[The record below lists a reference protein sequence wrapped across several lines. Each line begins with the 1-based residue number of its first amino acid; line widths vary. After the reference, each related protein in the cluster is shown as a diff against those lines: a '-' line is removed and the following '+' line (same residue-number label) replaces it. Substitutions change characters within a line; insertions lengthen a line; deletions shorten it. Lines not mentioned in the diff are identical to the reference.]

1 MFFNNLKNK
10 ENKKYKKIYNVIIT
24 IFVLIFFHQY
34 EIHRC
39 NSLDK
44 TMLKIKQF
52 ENSYSKSF
60 VNNFFMKTDIEESI
74 KYREINENNILID
87 HYIYQGN
94 EEPDISVIITVY
106 NQANCFYKVLR
117 SVQNQSLKNIEIIII
132 DDCSLDNTTEVIENY
147 MKEDK
152 RIKYLKN
159 ESNNGKIKSR
169 SDGVRMA
176 KGKYITIIDG
186 DDALS
191 HENILFNS
199 LTIANMANLDV
210 VEFRYGFF
218 EKHKLIQLN
227 FNLNNIK
234 NLKNRIIY
242 QPELTF
248 KFVDLVEGDSIN
260 GFSNRCIWG
269 KLIKNDVFRKVVEFI
284 GPKYTEDY
292 LLDYEDTI
300 MVVALFRVAKSYY
313 YMQELG
319 YYKSKGECENPF
331 PILENK
337 KCKSKNFLINSELDS
352 IKYLNFLLD
361 ISKNSEIENKLI
373 YKELMALDHYKKLN
387 RKINKNFSYVYSIIN
402 RINESSFYLNNHR
415 KKINKIK
422 SKLLKK
428 ESIIKAKMNHIN
440 NYL

>member
-352 IKYLNFLLD
+352 IKYLNFLSRY
-361 ISKNSEIENKLI
+361 I
-373 YKELMALDHYKKLN
+373 KK
-387 RKINKNFSYVYSIIN
+387 
-402 RINESSFYLNNHR
+402 
-415 KKINKIK
+415 
-422 SKLLKK
+422 
-428 ESIIKAKMNHIN
+428 
-440 NYL
+440 

>member
-440 NYL
+440 NYF

>member
-10 ENKKYKKIYNVIIT
+10 ANKKYKKIYNVIIT